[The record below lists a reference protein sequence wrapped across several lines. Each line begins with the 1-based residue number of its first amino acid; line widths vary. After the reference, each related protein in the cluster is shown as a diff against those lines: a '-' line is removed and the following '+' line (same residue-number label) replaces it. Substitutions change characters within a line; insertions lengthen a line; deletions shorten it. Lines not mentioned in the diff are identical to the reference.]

1 MGRIPAARAA
11 RAALAITALAA
22 LPARGSA
29 QDRTWALT
37 NARIETVTRGIIERG
52 TIVIRDGLI
61 VAVGVNVQV
70 PPEARVVD
78 LAGRNVVP
86 GFIDLISTVG
96 LAAQPT
102 PAPGGPGGGAAAAA
116 AAAAQQQAGP
126 VGLEPDRLVAE
137 ELRPNAADVRAAR
150 EAGITAV
157 LTAPSRGA
165 FRGQSALLPL
175 RDSLAARHVLRSP
188 VALHMGFQGVGGGGG
203 GGGGGFAARYPATLL
218 GVIAYER
225 QAFYDARRHALLL
238 ERYRQNPRGMER
250 PAYDPRLQALIP
262 AVRREMPAF
271 FAANSENEIKR
282 AIRIAGEF
290 GLDLTIVGGTEA
302 FRATDALRAA
312 RAPVV
317 VSVDFPTPTQVTGWG
332 YRAAVRRPL
341 NDSAVTDSAVRRE
354 VEGNAAALSRAGVRF
369 ALASGGLRPGEFLA
383 NVRKAIAAGLPRD
396 TALAALTIRAAELAG
411 AGQQLGSIEEG
422 KVANLVVTDGDLLG
436 DSSRVRWVF
445 VDGVGY
451 EVAEAPRAAT
461 EGPGGRGGARRGG
474 AGGDAPA
481 VAQVGGTWDLS
492 ISTPQGDQNVSMTL
506 TQSGTSFSG
515 SMTSQMGTQTVDAG
529 SVDGRRATWS
539 ISMSIGGQNMT
550 ISFNGEVDGNRIRGS
565 ASMGDMGSFSFTGE
579 KRP

>member
-1 MGRIPAARAA
+1 MGRIPAARV
-11 RAALAITALAA
+11 ALVITALAVV
-22 LPARGSA
+22 PARGIA
-29 QDRTWALT
+29 QDGTWALT
-37 NARIETVTRGIIERG
+37 NARIETVTRGVIERG

-61 VAVGVNVQV
+61 AAVGTNVQV

-78 LAGRNVVP
+78 LGGRNVVP
-86 GFIDLISTVG
+86 GLIDLISTIG
-96 LAAQPT
+96 LPAQQAA
-102 PAPGGPGGGAAAAA
+102 APGGAGGGGGA
-116 AAAAQQQAGP
+116 AAAAQQQATP

-137 ELRPNAADVRAAR
+137 ELRPNAVDVRAAR

-157 LTAPSRGA
+157 LAAPSRGA

-175 RDSLAARHVLRSP
+175 RDSLASRHVLRSP
-188 VALHMGFQGVGGGGG
+188 VALHMGFQGVGGGG

-225 QAFYDARRHALLL
+225 QAFYDARRQALLM

-271 FAANSENEIKR
+271 FAANNENEIRR

-290 GLDLTIVGGTEA
+290 GLDLTILGGTEA
-302 FRATDALRAA
+302 FRAVDALRAA

-317 VSVDFPTPTQVTGWG
+317 VSVDFPQPTQVTGWG
-332 YRAAVRRPL
+332 YRASVRRPL
-341 NDSAVTDSAVRRE
+341 NDSAVTDTAVRRS

-369 ALASGGLRPGEFLA
+369 ALASGGLRPTEFLA

-422 KVANLVVTDGDLLG
+422 KVANLVVTEGDLLG
-436 DSSRVRWVF
+436 DSARVRWVF
-445 VDGVGY
+445 VDGIGY
-451 EVAEAPRAAT
+451 EVAEAPRAAAN
-461 EGPGGRGGARRGG
+461 GPGRGGARRGG
-474 AGGDAPA
+474 AGGGGDAPA
-481 VAQVGGTWDLS
+481 AAQVGGTWDVTVNS
-492 ISTPQGDQNVSMTL
+492 PQGEVSVTMTL

-515 SMTSQMGTQTVDAG
+515 SMASQMGTQSVDG
-529 SVDGRRATWS
+529 GMVDGRRVTWS
-539 ISMSIGGQNMT
+539 ISMNAGGQNMT

-565 ASMGDMGSFSFTGE
+565 ASMGDMGSFTFTGE

>member
-11 RAALAITALAA
+11 LVITALAV

-29 QDRTWALT
+29 QDGTWALT
-37 NARIETVTRGIIERG
+37 NARIETVTRGVIERG
-52 TIVIRDGLI
+52 TIIIRDGLI
-61 VAVGVNVQV
+61 VAVGSNVQV
-70 PPEARVVD
+70 PPEARVLD

-86 GFIDLISTVG
+86 GLIDLISTIG
-96 LAAQPT
+96 LPAQQT
-102 PAPGGPGGGAAAAA
+102 PAPGGPGGGGGAAA

-188 VALHMGFQGVGGGGG
+188 VALHMGFQGVGGAGGG

-271 FAANSENEIKR
+271 FAANNENEIKR

-290 GLDLTIVGGTEA
+290 GLDLTIIGGTEA
-302 FRATDALRAA
+302 FRATDALRTA

-369 ALASGGLRPGEFLA
+369 ALASGGLRPSEFLA

-451 EVAEAPRAAT
+451 EVAEAPRAAANGG
-461 EGPGGRGGARRGG
+461 GPGGRGGAGRGG

-481 VAQVGGTWDLS
+481 AAQVGGMWDLS
-492 ISTPQGDQNVSMTL
+492 ISTPQGDQNVTMTL
-506 TQSGTSFSG
+506 TQTGSSFSG

-539 ISMSIGGQNMT
+539 ISMTMGGQAFT

-565 ASMGDMGSFSFTGE
+565 ASMGDMGSFTFTGE